1 MNLKIDYHP
10 ESDTLWL
17 GNGQP
22 TPNGADVAENVTV
35 FFDGDDRPNGV
46 MIEHAAKLLRSIL
59 NAAWE
64 TGKTSDQVKGFL
76 EQPLPQGAQSD
87 GG

>member
-22 TPNGADVAENVTV
+22 TPNGEDVAENVTV
-35 FFDGDDRPNGV
+35 FFDDDDRPNGV
-46 MIEHAAKLLRSIL
+46 MIEHAAALLRSIL
-59 NAAWE
+59 NAAAPPPIPE
-64 TGKTSDQVKGFL
+64 S
-76 EQPLPQGAQSD
+76 QPAPTAAG
-87 GG
+87 